1 MKKLTG
7 IIFFIAGLT
16 GSLIFGLDAWQNT
29 ESVKIFGS
37 QITLSQANWT
47 PFIVSMVVMVTGI
60 ILIVSGNSGGGKK
73 RKRK

>member
-1 MKKLTG
+1 MKKLIG

-16 GSLIFGLDAWQNT
+16 GSLIFGLDAYQNT

-47 PFIVSMVVMVTGI
+47 PFIVSAVVMVFGI
-60 ILIVSGNSGGGKK
+60 ILIVSGKPASGKK
-73 RKRK
+73 RRR